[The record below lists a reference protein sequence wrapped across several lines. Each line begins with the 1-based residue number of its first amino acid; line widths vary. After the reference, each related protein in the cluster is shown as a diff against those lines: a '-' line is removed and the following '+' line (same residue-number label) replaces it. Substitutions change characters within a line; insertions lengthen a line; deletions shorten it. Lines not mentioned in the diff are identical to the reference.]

1 MLELLSLPDIVLEKI
16 LSYLTYDDIARYRI
30 ICRQFD
36 TLCKQLLNKGFI
48 LVEKHHRHCLKAVK
62 SQLPRRESERRSH
75 PLARH
80 CDILTAI
87 ETRLSILAMTFTKY
101 IDAGLCCFIPGKVID
116 EIFRVLRRL
125 KDSETP
131 RAHEVLQ
138 ELRDISSMAMEHF
151 DEKIVPLLKH
161 NLSSSS
167 AHTSYSMTGTGNRS
181 ASIIMTV
188 APRKCHMDAMSV
200 GSCLMSGTSTPR
212 ILGQE
217 KLRMEFSKIH
227 SRTKQNKESVGCL
240 KRSVGNLSLKLKRY
254 GARLMVQSAKIMQQQ
269 AKLTEQDTKLA
280 EQATKLTEQEAQI
293 AELKR
298 HLEEWDHKFADLT
311 AELSRAREESGAIT
325 EAGTSHE
332 VEGRVARNMLPV
344 GSTEAEGRIGWRKV
358 RTSTVVSSD
367 VTAPGQEED
376 RDRNATMK
384 RKAEPDNCKVDLAKK
399 AKAQT
404 SDEVSK

>member
-1 MLELLSLPDIVLEKI
+1 
-16 LSYLTYDDIARYRI
+16 
-30 ICRQFD
+30 
-36 TLCKQLLNKGFI
+36 
-48 LVEKHHRHCLKAVK
+48 
-62 SQLPRRESERRSH
+62 
-75 PLARH
+75 
-80 CDILTAI
+80 
-87 ETRLSILAMTFTKY
+87 
-101 IDAGLCCFIPGKVID
+101 
-116 EIFRVLRRL
+116 
-125 KDSETP
+125 
-131 RAHEVLQ
+131 
-138 ELRDISSMAMEHF
+138 
-151 DEKIVPLLKH
+151 
-161 NLSSSS
+161 
-167 AHTSYSMTGTGNRS
+167 
-181 ASIIMTV
+181 
-188 APRKCHMDAMSV
+188 
-200 GSCLMSGTSTPR
+200 
-212 ILGQE
+212 
-217 KLRMEFSKIH
+217 
-227 SRTKQNKESVGCL
+227 
-240 KRSVGNLSLKLKRY
+240 
-254 GARLMVQSAKIMQQQ
+254 MVQSAKIMQQQ

-384 RKAEPDNCKVDLAKK
+384 RKAEPDNCKVDLTKK

>member
-1 MLELLSLPDIVLEKI
+1 MLELLNLPDIVLEKI

-62 SQLPRRESERRSH
+62 SQLPRRESERRCH

-161 NLSSSS
+161 NLTSSS
-167 AHTSYSMTGTGNRS
+167 AHTSYSMTG
-181 ASIIMTV
+181 
-188 APRKCHMDAMSV
+188 
-200 GSCLMSGTSTPR
+200 SCLMSGASTPR

-217 KLRMEFSKIH
+217 KLRIEFSKIH
-227 SRTKQNKESVGCL
+227 SRTKQNKASVGCL
-240 KRSVGNLSLKLKRY
+240 KRTVGNLTLKLKRHS
-254 GARLMVQSAKIMQQQ
+254 AQLMVQSAKIVQQQ
-269 AKLTEQDTKLA
+269 AKLTEQDAKLA
-280 EQATKLTEQEAQI
+280 EQANKLTEQDTQI

-344 GSTEAEGRIGWRKV
+344 GSAEAEGRVSRRKL
-358 RTSTVVSSD
+358 RTSTVISSD

-376 RDRNATMK
+376 RDRSAMMK
-384 RKAEPDNCKVDLAKK
+384 RKAEPDNFKIDLAKK
-399 AKAQT
+399 SKVQP
-404 SDEVSK
+404 SDEVAK